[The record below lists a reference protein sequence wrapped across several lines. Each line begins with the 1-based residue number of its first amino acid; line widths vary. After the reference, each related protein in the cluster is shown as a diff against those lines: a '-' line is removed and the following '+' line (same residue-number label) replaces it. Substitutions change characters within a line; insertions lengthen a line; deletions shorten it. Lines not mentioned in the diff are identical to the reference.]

1 MNVGLDWTNLR
12 GQQMNRLFDNPG
24 AVNYVESIQID
35 GDMVRD
41 ILERLATAESKIVRL
56 TGQVKYMKDL
66 MIDDGK

>member
-1 MNVGLDWTNLR
+1 
-12 GQQMNRLFDNPG
+12 MNRLFDNPG